1 MRIRKAVFFWVL
13 SLAARLLVFGLE
25 PASIRADGGEEA
37 FKLNGSLR
45 TIGALVDNYDYEPFF
60 GRDNPTDEYSQTL
73 LRLTAEGRF
82 GERLSGQV
90 HLVQSYTYF
99 SGESGSGLG
108 SFNLTSGAVR
118 YRALDEAWDWLTDR
132 QTSAGLWLDR
142 FNLKIAL
149 PKADITLGRQA
160 ITLGKA
166 WFWNPLDV
174 YLPFDPRQ
182 FDRDYKAGVDALRV
196 DFPLGPFSGFTLIG
210 VLGRELDLSGSYQGG
225 NEVWR
230 ASRAGSSWLAR
241 YFTNLSGWD
250 LAVQGGMIYHGYQ
263 LGGGLVGEIAGWQ
276 VRAEAAY
283 FWAEDSP
290 RLPVPFE
297 GDLFEDHLT
306 GVLGLGR
313 YFSSSL
319 DLEFEY
325 LFNGG
330 GDAEDLTRSLARYQ
344 GGGLMHLGRHLVG
357 LTVSYDLLPILIGRA
372 AWMQSLSDGSFQ
384 FQPTLTYSLS
394 DNSELIAGTAF
405 HRGARPESRP
415 PWGPEIKSE
424 FGTYPD
430 YYFAEFKIYF

>member
-1 MRIRKAVFFWVL
+1 MRIRPAVFLWAVSIAVHLWALNPSWV
-13 SLAARLLVFGLE
+13 SAG
-25 PASIRADGGEEA
+25 ADDGEEV

-45 TIGALVDNYDYEPFF
+45 TIVALVDNYDYEPFF
-60 GRDNPTDEYSQTL
+60 GRGNPTDEYSQTL

-82 GERLSGQV
+82 GERLSSQV

-99 SGESGSGLG
+99 SGESGPGLG
-108 SFNLTSGAVR
+108 SFKANSGDVR
-118 YRALDEAWDWLTDR
+118 YRALDESWDWLTDR
-132 QTSAGLWLDR
+132 RTSAALWLDR

-160 ITLGKA
+160 LTLGKA

-196 DFPLGPFSGFTLIG
+196 DLPLGPFSGITLIG
-210 VLGRELDLSGSYQGG
+210 VLGRELDLSGSYLGG
-225 NEVWR
+225 NEVWQ
-230 ASRAGSSWLAR
+230 ASQAGSSWLAR

-250 LAVQGGMIYHGYQ
+250 LAVQGGKIYHGHQ

-276 VRAEAAY
+276 VRVEAAY
-283 FWAEDSP
+283 FWAADSP
-290 RLPVPFE
+290 RLPAPFD
-297 GDLFEDHLT
+297 GDFLEDHLT
-306 GVLGLGR
+306 GVVGLGR
-313 YFSSSL
+313 YFPSSL
-319 DLEFEY
+319 DLELEY

-330 GDAEDLTRSLARYQ
+330 GDDDLTKSLARYQ
-344 GGGLMHLGRHLVG
+344 GGGLIHLGRHLLG

-394 DNSELIAGTAF
+394 DNSELIAGAALN
-405 HRGARPESRP
+405 RGARPEGRP
-415 PWGPEIKSE
+415 LSGPEIKSE